1 MARPRRPLGAG
12 WVPGPGVGPRSLR
25 PRLGKGGHAPPT
37 HRGGVGAAGL
47 RLDRREACEV
57 QRDRPVQGRRR
68 GGSGRGTDVARGGIA
83 ARGAASGRPGARIG
97 DGIRRLLSIP
107 RRPGGWDPRR
117 RDRGHP
123 ARRLAQ
129 GPRCHRGGRCG
140 GHRDG
145 AHRPAPLQALITMS
159 RRFGEEG
166 RELSYGTYLKVPELL
181 ALRQRLSKE
190 HDELLFIVAH
200 QAYELWFKVILF
212 ELEAVRD
219 FIDADDVFTARHL
232 LHRVCVI
239 EKLLVEQIE
248 VLETMSP
255 QDFLAFRSK
264 LAPASGFQSVQFRE
278 IEFLSGLKEPKY
290 VALLEATPE
299 EMARLQRR
307 LEEPSVDDSF
317 RALVKRRG
325 APSILE
331 VFRDRERHGD
341 LFDLCEALL
350 DHDETFAHWRARHV
364 LMVERQIGSK
374 TGTGGSSGAR
384 YLRGTL
390 GKRFYPEL
398 WEVRSQL

>member
-25 PRLGKGGHAPPT
+25 PRLGKGCHAPPT
-37 HRGGVGAAGL
+37 H
-47 RLDRREACEV
+47 
-57 QRDRPVQGRRR
+57 
-68 GGSGRGTDVARGGIA
+68 
-83 ARGAASGRPGARIG
+83 
-97 DGIRRLLSIP
+97 
-107 RRPGGWDPRR
+107 
-117 RDRGHP
+117 
-123 ARRLAQ
+123 
-129 GPRCHRGGRCG
+129 RCG

-181 ALRQRLSKE
+181 ALQQRLSKE

-264 LAPASGFQSVQFRE
+264 IAPASGFQSVQFRE

-290 VALLEATPE
+290 VARLEASDDE
-299 EMARLQRR
+299 KARLQRR
-307 LEEPSVDDSF
+307 LDQPSVDDAF
-317 RALVKRRG
+317 RALVERRG
-325 APSILE
+325 SPSLLE
-331 VFRDRERHGD
+331 IFRDRQRYGD
-341 LFDLCEALL
+341 LRSGERRVGEEGRSRWSPCPLKKKKMEPDSCSRTNATCLSS
-350 DHDETFAHWRARHV
+350 AR
-364 LMVERQIGSK
+364 EGI
-374 TGTGGSSGAR
+374 
-384 YLRGTL
+384 RGP
-390 GKRFYPEL
+390 RRR
-398 WEVRSQL
+398 WV

>member
-1 MARPRRPLGAG
+1 
-12 WVPGPGVGPRSLR
+12 
-25 PRLGKGGHAPPT
+25 
-37 HRGGVGAAGL
+37 
-47 RLDRREACEV
+47 
-57 QRDRPVQGRRR
+57 
-68 GGSGRGTDVARGGIA
+68 
-83 ARGAASGRPGARIG
+83 
-97 DGIRRLLSIP
+97 
-107 RRPGGWDPRR
+107 
-117 RDRGHP
+117 
-123 ARRLAQ
+123 
-129 GPRCHRGGRCG
+129 
-140 GHRDG
+140 
-145 AHRPAPLQALITMS
+145 MS
-159 RRFGEEG
+159 QRFGEEG

-181 ALRQRLSKE
+181 QLQQGLSRE

-200 QAYELWFKVILF
+200 QVYELWFKVVLF
-212 ELEAVRD
+212 ELEATRD
-219 FIDADDVFTARHL
+219 RIDADDVFFARHHL
-232 LHRVCVI
+232 RRVYVI

-264 LAPASGFQSVQFRE
+264 LAPDSGFQSVQFRE
-278 IEFLSGLKEPKY
+278 IELLSGLKEPKY

-299 EMARLQRR
+299 EMAWLRRR

-374 TGTGGSSGAR
+374 TGTGGSSGVR

-398 WEVRSQL
+398 WDVRSQL

>member
-1 MARPRRPLGAG
+1 
-12 WVPGPGVGPRSLR
+12 
-25 PRLGKGGHAPPT
+25 
-37 HRGGVGAAGL
+37 
-47 RLDRREACEV
+47 
-57 QRDRPVQGRRR
+57 
-68 GGSGRGTDVARGGIA
+68 
-83 ARGAASGRPGARIG
+83 
-97 DGIRRLLSIP
+97 
-107 RRPGGWDPRR
+107 
-117 RDRGHP
+117 
-123 ARRLAQ
+123 
-129 GPRCHRGGRCG
+129 
-140 GHRDG
+140 
-145 AHRPAPLQALITMS
+145 MS
-159 RRFGEEG
+159 QRFGEEG

-181 ALRQRLSKE
+181 QLQQGLSRE

-200 QAYELWFKVILF
+200 QVYELWFKVVLF
-212 ELEAVRD
+212 ELEATRD
-219 FIDADDVFTARHL
+219 RIDADDVFFARHHL
-232 LHRVCVI
+232 RRVYVI

-290 VALLEATPE
+290 VALLEAMPE
-299 EMARLQRR
+299 EMARLRRR